1 MRRSIVIW
9 CNVGWIGPDSVEQ
22 TSSLFGIEK
31 NADFHVA
38 WQNDDLVFY
47 RRDRQCAEAPPDR
60 PAILAVLPRS
70 EQPRPLV
77 LERLAHEY
85 ALKDELNGAWA
96 VRPLAF
102 VREHGRVML
111 TLEDPG
117 GCPLEQLLG
126 APMDIERFLT
136 LAIGITATLAKMH
149 QRGLVH
155 KDINP
160 GNILVNEAA
169 GNICLSGFG
178 MASRLLRE
186 RQTPAPPEII
196 SGTLA
201 YMAPEQ
207 TGRMNRSIDSRSDL
221 YALGVTFYRMLT
233 GTLPFSA
240 TDPIEWIHCHIAKE
254 PEPPS
259 ERLKSIPPP
268 VSAIVMKLLAKNA
281 EERYQTA
288 AGAGSDLEH
297 CLVEWRAH
305 ARIVDFQLGQQDMPD
320 RLTVPE
326 KLYGREQEVAAL
338 ISAFDRIAKGGR
350 PELALVSGYSGV
362 GKSAVVSELQ
372 KVVTPP
378 RGLFAAGKFD
388 QFKRDIPYLTFAQA
402 FQNLIRSLL
411 ARTEAELR
419 TWRDAFGEALGRNG
433 QLMVDLV
440 PDLKLIIGE
449 QPPLPELPPKEARQR
464 FQVALRR
471 FVGAFAQP
479 EHPLVLFFDDL
490 QWADTATLNVLGDLL
505 TQSDVRDL
513 LLIGSY
519 RSNEVDGAHRLMAKI
534 DAIRSAGA
542 TIIDIPLGPLN
553 LETLPRLVA
562 DALRCEPI
570 DAAALAQRTYNKT
583 LGTPLF
589 AIQFLTGLADEEL
602 IRHHGRGT
610 TWQWNLDRIR
620 ARPHTDN
627 VVDLMIA
634 KLKRLPVNTQGL
646 LALLACM
653 GSLAQKRTLEIA
665 YVGSHEAL
673 EEALLDATRADLVM
687 RVDDSYKFL
696 HDRIQ
701 EAAYK
706 LTEETQQAAA
716 HVRIGRMLLA
726 HLTQDEIAAQL
737 FEIVNQ
743 LNYGVVA
750 VADETQPE
758 AATFDDGGH
767 LLVDRSERL
776 AVAALNLRAGRR
788 AKSSTAY
795 ASACLYLRAGMTLLE
810 PDGWES
816 DYELALGLHLE
827 RAECEFL
834 SGNPDAA
841 EQLIAELLKRAAS
854 KVDQAAVYRLKII
867 LHVMKS
873 EYQRAVESALLCLSL
888 IGIEMPAHPSDEQ
901 VRSAYDEVWHNLGQR
916 TIESLIDLPPMS
928 NPDMLAAMAVLSDL
942 SAPAHVTDVN
952 LMRLNTCHLVN
963 LSLKFGATSASSFGF
978 AWFGVLLGPVF
989 HRYGDGYHFGELA
1002 VRLAEKHGFAAHRAK
1017 VHLAKSLLGFWS
1029 RDITTAVDLTGVA
1042 FQAALDSGDYTFACY
1057 SLNYRIE
1064 ALLARGD
1071 HLDEVWKEA
1080 EAALAFARGVNFRD
1094 AADIIVGQQRLI
1106 QNMRGLTTR
1115 FSSYSD
1121 AKFDETAFEEQLT
1134 PDRMATMVCW
1144 YWVLKLQ
1151 ARFISG
1157 DYEAAAAAADKA
1169 QALLWSSDAQ
1179 IHAAKLRFYDA
1190 LATAAI
1196 CGPAGTAQ
1204 HDERVSALRVH
1215 LAQLGE
1221 WAENCAAI
1229 FGERHI
1235 LVAAE
1240 VARLEQ
1246 RELEAERLYEEAI
1259 RRARQHGFAQ
1269 DEALGNELAGRFYS
1283 ARGFETIAQAY
1294 FRNARYCYVRW
1305 GALGKVKQLDE
1316 AHPFLRETGALPTG
1330 GGAIGAPLE
1339 YLDLAAV
1346 IKLSQAL
1353 SSEIVFEKVIQK
1365 LMTMAVEH
1373 AGADRAI
1380 LILRTGDDVRIEAE
1394 ATTRRDGVEVR
1405 LVTTPATGAQLPLT
1419 MLQYVLR
1426 TCESVVLSDALAH
1439 NDFASDDYITAK
1451 RSRSIFCLPLLR
1463 QTRLIGVLYLENSL
1477 TKDAFSPAREALLK
1491 LLASQAAIS
1500 LENSHLYRELAERE
1514 RRIRRLV
1521 DANII
1526 GIVIFDFEGRIIEA
1540 NETFL
1545 RMLHFERDDFV
1556 SGRVRWTDLIPPE
1569 WRDRAAQALE
1579 ALKTTGAT
1587 QPFEREYLRKDGS
1600 RVPVLI
1606 GAASFEEGAKE
1617 GVAFVLDLSERKR
1630 AEDAFRE
1637 LQRELAH
1644 ASRVATMGQLA
1655 ASIAHEISQPIA
1667 AVTTNASAA
1676 QRWLAKNPPNL
1687 EETRRSIEQIGR
1699 DAGRAAN
1706 IIGGIRALFKKS
1718 APRSDR
1724 FDLNEAVREI
1734 SDLTRAEAI
1743 KNGVSLQTR
1752 LTADLPLV
1760 EGDRVQLQQVML
1772 NLIVNAI
1779 EAISGVEKGPK
1790 ELIVRTDRVDT
1801 DFIIVA
1807 VEDSGPG
1814 LDSETFD
1821 RVFTPFYSSKQSG
1834 LGMGLS
1840 ICRSIVEAHGGR
1852 IWVSANRPRGAIF
1865 QFTLPVGRG
1874 SAVLLQ
1880 SGHGNQPP

>member
-1 MRRSIVIW
+1 M
-9 CNVGWIGPDSVEQ
+9 EQ
-22 TSSLFGIEK
+22 ISSLFGIET

-38 WQNDDLVFY
+38 WQDDELVFY
-47 RRDRQCAEAPPDR
+47 RRDRQCADAPSV
-60 PAILAVLPRS
+60 LAVLPRS
-70 EQPRPLV
+70 EHPRPLV

-85 ALKDELNGAWA
+85 ALKDELSGVWA

-102 VREHGRVML
+102 VREQGRVML

-126 APMDIERFLT
+126 VPMEIERFLA
-136 LAIGITATLAKMH
+136 LAVGITATLAKMH
-149 QRGLVH
+149 QRSLVH
-155 KDINP
+155 RDVNP
-160 GNILVNEAA
+160 RNILVNEAA
-169 GNICLSGFG
+169 GNIRLSGFG

-186 RQTPAPPEII
+186 RQSPGPPEII

-207 TGRMNRSIDSRSDL
+207 TGRMNRSIDSRTDL

-240 TDPIEWIHCHIAKE
+240 GDPIEWIHCHIAKE

-259 ERLKSIPPP
+259 ERLKSIPTP

-305 ARIVDFQLGQQDMPD
+305 ACIADFQLGEQDMPD

-326 KLYGREQEVAAL
+326 KLYGREQEVSAL
-338 ISAFDRIAKGGR
+338 ITAFDRVAKGGR
-350 PELALVSGYSGV
+350 AELALVSGYSGV
-362 GKSAVVSELQ
+362 GKSAVVNELQ

-378 RGLFAAGKFD
+378 RGLFATGKFD

-411 ARTEAELR
+411 ARTEGELR
-419 TWRDAFGEALGRNG
+419 TWRDAFGNALGMNG
-433 QLMVDLV
+433 QMMVDLV

-464 FQVALRR
+464 FEVVLRR
-471 FVGAFAQP
+471 FIGVFARP
-479 EHPLVLFFDDL
+479 EHPLALFFEDL
-490 QWADTATLNVLGDLL
+490 QWADTATLELLGDLL
-505 TQSDVRDL
+505 TQSELRNL

-519 RSNEVDGAHRLMAKI
+519 RSNEVDDAHPLMAKL

-542 TIIDIPLGPLN
+542 AIIEISLGPLS
-553 LETLPRLVA
+553 LETLQRLVA
-562 DALRCEPI
+562 DALRCEPVE
-570 DAAALAQRTYNKT
+570 AAALAQLTYNRT
-583 LGTPLF
+583 LGNPFF

-602 IRHHGRGT
+602 IQHHGRGT
-610 TWQWNLDRIR
+610 TWQWSLDRIR

-634 KLKRLPVNTQGL
+634 KMKRLPVNTQRL
-646 LALLACM
+646 LTLLACM
-653 GSLAQKRTLEIA
+653 GSLAQRRTLEIA
-665 YVGSHEAL
+665 YFGPRERL
-673 EEALLDATRADLVM
+673 EDALLDATRADLLLPM
-687 RVDDSYKFL
+687 DGSYKFL

-706 LTEETQQAAA
+706 LIDEKQRTAT
-716 HVRIGRMLLA
+716 HVRIGRTLLA
-726 HLTQDEIAAQL
+726 HLTHDEIAAQL

-743 LNYGVVA
+743 LNHGIVA
-750 VADETQPE
+750 VADDQTQRST
-758 AATFDDGGH
+758 ATFGDGGT
-767 LLVDRSERL
+767 LFDRSERL
-776 AVAALNLRAGRR
+776 AVAALNLRAARR
-788 AKSSTAY
+788 AKSSNAY
-795 ASACLYLRAGMTLLE
+795 ASACVYLKAGMALLA
-810 PDGWES
+810 PDLWQA
-816 DYELALGLHLE
+816 DYELVFGLHLE

-834 SGNPDAA
+834 SGNPDIARR
-841 EQLIAELLKRAAS
+841 LIPELLERAAS
-854 KVDQAAVYRLKII
+854 KVDQAAVYRLKIVI
-867 LHVMKS
+867 HVMTS
-873 EYQRAVESALLCLSL
+873 EYQRAVESALVCLSL
-888 IGIEMPAHPSDEQ
+888 FGIEMPAHPSDEQ
-901 VRSAYDEVWHNLGQR
+901 VKSAYEEVWHNLGQR
-916 TIESLIDLPPMS
+916 TIESLIDLPLMS
-928 NPDMLAAMAVLSDL
+928 NLDMLAAMAVLSDL

-952 LMRLNTCHLVN
+952 LMRLNTCYLVN
-963 LSLKFGATSASSFGF
+963 LSLKFGATSASTFGF

-989 HRYGDGYHFGELA
+989 HRYGDGYRFGELA
-1002 VRLAEKHGFAAHRAK
+1002 VRLAEKHAFVAHRAK
-1017 VHLAKSLLGFWS
+1017 VNLARSLLGFWS
-1029 RDITTAVDLTGVA
+1029 RDITSAVDFTGVA
-1042 FQAALDSGDYTFACY
+1042 FQAALDTGDYTFACY

-1080 EAALAFARGVNFRD
+1080 EAALAFARRVNFRD

-1106 QNMRGLTTR
+1106 QNMRGLTTN
-1115 FSSYSD
+1115 FSSYND
-1121 AKFDETAFEEQLT
+1121 AEFEETAFEAQLT

-1157 DYEAAAAAADKA
+1157 DFEAAVAAADKA
-1169 QALLWSSDAQ
+1169 RALLWSSDAQ
-1179 IHAAKLRFYDA
+1179 IHAAKLCFYDA

-1196 CGPAGTAQ
+1196 CGPVGTA
-1204 HDERVSALRVH
+1204 HRDRRLAALRAH
-1215 LAQLGE
+1215 LSRLGE
-1221 WAENCAAI
+1221 WADNCAAI
-1229 FGERHI
+1229 FGELHA

-1240 VARLEQ
+1240 VARVEQ
-1246 RELEAERLYEEAI
+1246 RELDAERLYEEAI
-1259 RRARQHGFAQ
+1259 RLARKSSFTQ
-1269 DEALGNELAGRFYS
+1269 DEALCNELAGRFYS
-1283 ARGFETIAQAY
+1283 GRGFETIAQTY

-1316 AHPFLRETGALPTG
+1316 EYPLLREAGALPAG

-1339 YLDLAAV
+1339 YLDLATV

-1353 SSEIVFEKVIQK
+1353 SSEIVFEKLIQK
-1365 LMTMAVEH
+1365 LMTIAVEH
-1373 AGADRAI
+1373 AGADRGI
-1380 LILRTGDDVRIEAE
+1380 LILPTGDNVQIEAE
-1394 ATTRRDGVEVR
+1394 ATTRRDGIEVC
-1405 LVTTPATGAQLPLT
+1405 LATKPAMGSQLPLT

-1426 TCESVVLSDALAH
+1426 TRESVVLSDAFAH
-1439 NDFASDDYITAK
+1439 NEFLSDDYIRTK
-1451 RSRSIFCLPLLR
+1451 RCRSAFCLPLLR
-1463 QTRLIGVLYLENSL
+1463 QTRLIGVLYLENTL
-1477 TKDAFSPAREALLK
+1477 AKGAFSPARESLLK

-1540 NETFL
+1540 NDTFL
-1545 RMLHFERDDFV
+1545 RMLQFERDDFD

-1579 ALKTTGAT
+1579 AVKTTGAT

-1606 GAASFEEGAKE
+1606 GAASFEDGADE

-1630 AEDAFRE
+1630 AERALRE
-1637 LQRELAH
+1637 LQNEFAH
-1644 ASRVATMGQLA
+1644 ANRVATMGQLA

-1667 AVTTNASAA
+1667 AVATNAAAA
-1676 QRWLAKNPPNL
+1676 QRWLAKTPPNL
-1687 EETRRSIEQIGR
+1687 DETRHTIEQIGS
-1699 DAGRAAN
+1699 DARRATN
-1706 IIGGIRALFKKS
+1706 IISGIRALFKKS
-1718 APRSDR
+1718 APRKDC

-1734 SDLTRAEAI
+1734 SDLTGAEAI
-1743 KNGVSLQTR
+1743 KHGVSLHTR
-1752 LTADLPLV
+1752 LAGGLPAI

-1772 NLIVNAI
+1772 NLVLNATEAMSGVDTGPRQLVIRTEAI
-1779 EAISGVEKGPK
+1779 E
-1790 ELIVRTDRVDT
+1790 TDS
-1801 DFIIVA
+1801 IKVA

-1814 LDSETFD
+1814 LDPESFEM
-1821 RVFTPFYSSKQSG
+1821 VFTPFHSSKPSG

-1840 ICRSIVEAHGGR
+1840 ICRSIIESHGGR
-1852 IWVSANRPRGAIF
+1852 IWVSANRPRGAVF
-1865 QFTLPVGRG
+1865 QFTIPFRGG
-1874 SAVLLQ
+1874 SAGPLQ
-1880 SGHGNQPP
+1880 SGYEQNPPR